1 METQNLA
8 PTPAS
13 QWKGKLNA
21 AGTDLPLPS
30 GNVARVRSLD
40 PQAFLA
46 QGMIPDPLSQLIRK
60 SINNKKGLP
69 PKELEK
75 IADDPE
81 KLTAALE
88 MFDRV
93 LVHVVLEPAVQMP
106 PPCEECGVY
115 ANTPQHRDQTHESY
129 HAYREGARNGE
140 VLYAD
145 EVDMGDKM
153 FIFQWCLGGTKDLE
167 KFRGEQAA
175 IVGSLSDGEGVR
187 DTA

>member
-1 METQNLA
+1 MEQQNLA
-8 PTPAS
+8 PTPAK

-30 GNVARVRSLD
+30 GNIARVRSLD

-46 QGMIPDPLSQLIRK
+46 QGMIPDPLSQMIRR
-60 SINNKKGLP
+60 SINSKKGLP

-81 KLTAALE
+81 KITAALE

-93 LVHVVLEPAVQMP
+93 LVHVVLEPPVQMP
-106 PPCEECGVY
+106 PPCTECSEY
-115 ANTPQHRDQTHESY
+115 ANRPQHKEMSHDNY
-129 HAYREGARNGE
+129 HAYREGARDGE

-153 FIFQWCLGGTKDLE
+153 FIFQWCLGGTRDLE

-175 IVGSLSDGEGVR
+175 TLESLSDSQGVR
-187 DTA
+187 DSA